1 MQFRLVEI
9 PPRKPYQS
17 AMNFLAYAPKP
28 EPGTGNAVPLKTAL
42 WRGLTGHFP
51 NCGKGRMF
59 RAFLKVADRCEV
71 CGEEL
76 HHQRADDFPAYLV
89 IVLVGHLVVPLIL
102 HVEMTYEPA
111 YWIHAVLWLP
121 LTLALTLLLIQP
133 MKGLVIALQWRAG
146 MHGFEQ
152 AKRQREMAAT
162 AQIATAGS

>member
-1 MQFRLVEI
+1 MTPTPSE
-9 PPRKPYQS
+9 
-17 AMNFLAYAPKP
+17 
-28 EPGTGNAVPLKTAL
+28 TPLPFKTVL
-42 WRGLTGHFP
+42 WRGLTGRCPH
-51 NCGKGRMF
+51 CGKGRMF
-59 RAFLKVADRCEV
+59 RAFLKVKDACEV

-89 IVLVGHLVVPLIL
+89 IVLVGHLVIPLVL

-121 LTLALTLLLIQP
+121 LTLVLTLALIQP

-152 AKRQREMAAT
+152 AKRLRE
-162 AQIATAGS
+162 QVSVPSAG